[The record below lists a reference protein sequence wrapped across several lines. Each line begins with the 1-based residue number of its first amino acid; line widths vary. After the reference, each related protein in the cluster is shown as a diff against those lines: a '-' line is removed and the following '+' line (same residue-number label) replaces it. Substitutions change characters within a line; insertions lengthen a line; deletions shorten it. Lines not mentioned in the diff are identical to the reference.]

1 MLDLRK
7 MSLLRSLLLLCMMT
21 SGAGLIVMHVSF
33 AVYDLHDF
41 RAKKVENLKLTGD
54 LIASSAD
61 AALAFNDADS
71 GNRLLEGM
79 RLKPEI
85 RAAVLYRSDAHV
97 LALYV
102 RRDLT
107 GNYVPPKTAPAA
119 VLWSKDALT
128 YSETV
133 FASGNPVGMIYL
145 EEDLSDVRSRLKY
158 YAWTT
163 AVMVCG
169 CLIIVYLLAIRYRRR
184 IVQPIFD
191 LALTARWVTAGKDY
205 SLRAPRGAG
214 GELGQ
219 LSADFNHMLEEIGR
233 RDAALKEARD
243 VLELRVTERTSEL
256 EMEVKERRRA
266 EQELQLRTAF
276 LNTLISSSPLAIA
289 VGGPNGGLELVNPA
303 FEKLFGYPSEEAL
316 GQRVD
321 DLLFPSGS
329 NREEN
334 NERLKRV
341 KREPIHETAKRR
353 KKNGEL
359 VDVEVHTVPL
369 FTANGKYNVLA
380 IYQDIS
386 ERMEAQ
392 RALRESE
399 DLFRTLSAAAP
410 VGIFLDDSKGN
421 CCYLNERFAEMM
433 GLSFEEAR
441 GQGWC
446 SALHPEDR
454 DRVVSEFAEATQR
467 GGIFVSSYRFVH
479 KTGEVVRVE
488 TVSRALPRSDNS
500 RHGYIG
506 IVQDVTERYESAER
520 LRTAKEAAEAANRAK
535 SEFLANM
542 SHEIRTPMNGILGM
556 TELALDTQ
564 LNPDQR
570 EYMDMVKSS
579 AESLLEIINDLLDF
593 SKIEAGCLELEHIPF
608 SLLDCIE
615 HVLQSLA
622 PRAHEKG
629 LEVTWALQGDIPEVL
644 MGDPTR
650 LRQILINLAG
660 NAIKFT
666 KEGEVSVRMERLASE
681 DGVIPIRFTVSDT
694 GIGIPKE
701 KHRQIFEAFSQA
713 DSSTTREYGG
723 TGLGLSISARLI
735 QLMKGQFGVE
745 SAPGKGSTFTFTVPF
760 AIGTAAE
767 RATPAMVD
775 PELTNKKVL
784 VVDDNEIN
792 RHLLKHLL
800 AQWGLDPVCAENGL
814 EALELFKNSVEGHS
828 AIPLVLLDQNMPGM
842 NGFEVAERIRL
853 LATKEPPAIVL
864 LSSAP
869 SPGDQNR
876 SIELG
881 ISKKLIKPLRRAA
894 LHEAILHA
902 LKLQGPSEQTPT
914 PEKGIAK
921 PAGLRV
927 LLAEDNCVNQ
937 KLAISLLEKMG
948 HEVSLAVNGREVVEM
963 WRRNCFDMVLMD
975 IQMPVMGGV
984 EAAQKIRE
992 EEQKTGGHIPIIA
1005 VTAHALAGEAEKY
1018 LGSGMDGYVSKP
1030 IRTRLLQAEMDRLA
1044 KPAGQ
1049 EDGHTMNDAGKVSSN
1064 MPFDLTEL
1072 LARVENDRELMR
1084 DLLSIFKEEFPRY
1097 LHALSEAV
1105 KSNDGESVA
1114 TAAHALRGMLAN
1126 IAATPAAAA
1135 AAQLEKMGRN
1145 GETSMFPE
1153 ALTLLENEGRKLLAQ
1168 LESYMAG
1175 VCP

>member
-21 SGAGLIVMHVSF
+21 SGAGLVVVCAGF
-33 AVYDLHDF
+33 LAYDLHDF
-41 RAKKVENLKLTGD
+41 RAKKIEVLKLTGD
-54 LIASSAD
+54 LIASNAD

-85 RAAVLYRSDAHV
+85 RAAVLYRRDDHV
-97 LALYV
+97 LASYV
-102 RRDLT
+102 RRDLA
-107 GNYVPPKTAPAA
+107 GNYALPKTAPAA

-133 FASGNPVGMIYL
+133 YASGNPVGTIYL
-145 EEDLSDVRSRLKY
+145 EEDLSDMRSRLTY
-158 YAWTT
+158 FARTT
-163 AVMVCG
+163 AVTVGG

-191 LALTARWVTAGKDY
+191 LALTARLVTTGKYY
-205 SLRAPRGAG
+205 SLRAPQGAG

-219 LSADFNHMLEEIGR
+219 LSADFNHMLEEIQR
-233 RDAALKEARD
+233 REAALKEARD
-243 VLELRVTERTSEL
+243 ALELRVTARTSEL

-289 VGGPNGGLELVNPA
+289 VGGPDGRLELVNPA
-303 FEKLFGYPSEEAL
+303 FEKLFGCPSEEAL

-321 DLLFPSGS
+321 DLLFPLGS

-334 NERLKRV
+334 NDRLERV

-353 KKNGEL
+353 RKNGEL
-359 VDVEVHTVPL
+359 VEVEVYTVPL
-369 FTANGKYNVLA
+369 FTANGNHNVLA

-386 ERMEAQ
+386 QRLEAQ

-399 DLFRTLSAAAP
+399 ELFRTLSAAAP

-421 CCYLNERFAEMM
+421 CCYLNERFMEMM
-433 GLSFEEAR
+433 GLSFEEAQGR
-441 GQGWC
+441 GWC

-454 DRVVSEFAEATQR
+454 DRVLSEFAEATRR
-467 GGIFVSSYRFVH
+467 GGVFVSSYRFVH

-488 TVSRALPRSDNS
+488 TISRALPRTDNS
-500 RHGYIG
+500 RQAYIG
-506 IVQDVTERYESAER
+506 VVQDVTQRYESAAR
-520 LRTAKEAAEAANRAK
+520 LRAAKEAAEAANRAK

-556 TELALDTQ
+556 TELALNTE
-564 LNPDQR
+564 LKPEQR
-570 EYMDMVKSS
+570 EYLGMVKSS

-593 SKIEAGCLELEHIPF
+593 SKIEAGRLELENIPF

-615 HVLQSLA
+615 HALQSLA
-622 PRAHEKG
+622 ARAHQKG
-629 LEVTWALQGDIPEVL
+629 LEVTWALEGEIPEVL

-666 KEGEVSVRMERLASE
+666 KDGEVSVRVERLASE
-681 DGVIPIRFTVSDT
+681 EGVTSIRFTVSDT

-723 TGLGLSISARLI
+723 TGLGLSISTRLI
-735 QLMKGQFGVE
+735 QLMKGQIDLE
-745 SAPGKGSTFTFTVPF
+745 SAPGEGSIFTFTVPF

-767 RATPAMVD
+767 CATPAMTV
-775 PELTNKKVL
+775 PELRNKQVL
-784 VVDDNEIN
+784 VVDDNGIN
-792 RHLLKHLL
+792 RHLLMHLL
-800 AQWGLDPVCAENGL
+800 PRWGLDPLCAENGL
-814 EALELFKNSVEGHS
+814 EALKLFKKSVEGHS
-828 AIPLVLLDQNMPGM
+828 VIPLVLLEQNMPGM

-853 LATKEPPAIVL
+853 IATKEPPAIVL

-869 SPGDQNR
+869 SPDDQNR
-876 SIELG
+876 CTALG
-881 ISKKLIKPLRRAA
+881 ISKKLLKPLRRAA

-902 LKLQGPSEQTPT
+902 LKLQGPPEEAPT
-914 PEKGIAK
+914 RNKGIAK
-921 PAGLRV
+921 PGGLHV
-927 LLAEDNCVNQ
+927 LLAEDNRVNQ
-937 KLAISLLEKMG
+937 KLAVSLLEKMG
-948 HEVSLAVNGREVVEM
+948 HQVSLAENGREAVEM
-963 WRRNCFDMVLMD
+963 WRQTSFDMVLLD

-984 EAAQKIRE
+984 EATQKIRQ

-1005 VTAHALAGEAEKY
+1005 VTAHAMAGDAEKY
-1018 LGSGMDGYVSKP
+1018 LESGMDGYVSKP
-1030 IRTRLLQAEMDRLA
+1030 IRTSFLQAEIDRLA
-1044 KPAGQ
+1044 KPAGR
-1049 EDGHTMNDAGKVSSN
+1049 EEGRTMKDTGKVSSDL
-1064 MPFDLTEL
+1064 PFDLSEL

-1084 DLLSIFKEEFPRY
+1084 DLLLIFKDEFPRH
-1097 LHALSEAV
+1097 LHSLSEAV
-1105 KSNDGESVA
+1105 NSSDGKSVTA
-1114 TAAHALRGMLAN
+1114 AAHALKGMLAN
-1126 IAATPAAAA
+1126 IAAAPAATA
-1135 AAQLEKMGRN
+1135 AAQLEQFGRR
-1145 GETSMFPE
+1145 GEASRFPE
-1153 ALTLLENEGRKLLAQ
+1153 ALALLENEGRKLLAQ
-1168 LESYMAG
+1168 LDTYMTE

>member
-21 SGAGLIVMHVSF
+21 SGAGLVVMRASF
-33 AVYDLHDF
+33 IVYDLHDF
-41 RAKKVENLKLTGD
+41 RAKKVKDLKLTGG
-54 LIASSAD
+54 LIASNAD

-85 RAAVLYRSDAHV
+85 RAAVLYRRDDHV
-97 LALYV
+97 LASYV
-102 RRDLT
+102 RRDLA
-107 GNYVPPKTAPAA
+107 GNYALPKTAPAA

-133 FASGNPVGMIYL
+133 YASGNPVGTIYL
-145 EEDLSDVRSRLKY
+145 EEDLSDMRSRLAY
-158 YAWTT
+158 FAWTT
-163 AVMVCG
+163 AVTVCG

-191 LALTARWVTAGKDY
+191 LALTARLVTTGKDY
-205 SLRAPRGAG
+205 SLRAPQGAG

-219 LSADFNHMLEEIGR
+219 LSADFNHMLEEIQR
-233 RDAALKEARD
+233 REAALKEARD
-243 VLELRVTERTSEL
+243 ALELRVATRTSEL
-256 EMEVKERRRA
+256 ELEVKERRRA
-266 EQELQLRTAF
+266 EQSLRERTDF
-276 LNTLISSSPLAIA
+276 LNTLIESNPIPIVVQDKNARIELA
-289 VGGPNGGLELVNPA
+289 NPA
-303 FEKLFGYPSEEAL
+303 FQSLFGYTPAETIGEHLDHLVAPGEMRGDANANFQQVISA
-316 GQRVD
+316 QA
-321 DLLFPSGS
+321 
-329 NREEN
+329 
-334 NERLKRV
+334 
-341 KREPIHETAKRR
+341 IHKTARRRR
-353 KKNGEL
+353 KDGNL
-359 VDVEVHTVPL
+359 VDVEIHGVPIRREEKVTGTL
-369 FTANGKYNVLA
+369 VL
-380 IYQDIS
+380 YQDLT
-386 ERMEAQ
+386 ERLKAE
-392 RALRESE
+392 RELRESE
-399 DLFRTLSAAAP
+399 ELFRTLSAAAP

-421 CCYLNERFAEMM
+421 CCYLNERFMEMM
-433 GLSFEEAR
+433 GLSFEEALGR
-441 GQGWC
+441 GWC

-454 DRVVSEFAEATQR
+454 DRVLSEIAEATHR
-467 GGIFVSSYRFVH
+467 GGVFVSSYRFVH

-488 TVSRALPRSDNS
+488 TISRALPRSDNS
-500 RHGYIG
+500 RQAYIG
-506 IVQDVTERYESAER
+506 VVQDVTERYESAER
-520 LRTAKEAAEAANRAK
+520 LRAAKEAAEAANRAK

-556 TELALDTQ
+556 TELALDTE
-564 LNPDQR
+564 LKPDQR
-570 EYMDMVKSS
+570 EYLGMVKSS
-579 AESLLEIINDLLDF
+579 AESLLEIIDDLLDF
-593 SKIEAGCLELEHIPF
+593 SKIEAGRLELENIPF

-615 HVLQSLA
+615 HALQSLA
-622 PRAHEKG
+622 SRAYQKG
-629 LEVTWALQGDIPEVL
+629 LEVAWALQGDVPEVL

-666 KEGEVSVRMERLASE
+666 KEGEVGIQMERLASE
-681 DGVIPIRFTVSDT
+681 EGVASIRFTVSDT

-735 QLMKGQFGVE
+735 QLMKGQIEVE

-767 RATPAMVD
+767 CATPTMMN

-792 RHLLKHLL
+792 RHLLKRLL

-853 LATKEPPAIVL
+853 IATRESPAIVL
-864 LSSAP
+864 LSSTP
-869 SPGDQNR
+869 SPDDQNR

-902 LKLQGPSEQTPT
+902 LKLQGPPEQTPT
-914 PEKGIAK
+914 SHKGIAK

-948 HEVSLAVNGREVVEM
+948 HEVSLAVNGREAVEM
-963 WRRNCFDMVLMD
+963 WRQKCFDVVLMD

-992 EEQKTGGHIPIIA
+992 EEQKTGGYIPIIA
-1005 VTAHALAGEAEKY
+1005 VTAHAMAGETEKY

-1030 IRTRLLQAEMDRLA
+1030 IRTSLLQAEMDRLA
-1044 KPAGQ
+1044 KPTGQ

-1097 LHALSEAV
+1097 LHSLSEAV
-1105 KSNDGESVA
+1105 KSSDGESVA
-1114 TAAHALRGMLAN
+1114 TAAHALKGMLAN
-1126 IAATPAAAA
+1126 IVATPAAAA

-1145 GETSMFPE
+1145 GESSMFPE
-1153 ALTLLENEGRKLLAQ
+1153 ALALLEKEGRKLLAQ
-1168 LESYMAG
+1168 MEIYMAG